1 MSGPS
6 YDLVAFNRWFS
17 RDVLYQGLGIARFS
31 APPAVAS
38 GPTTVRFDSQGQATV
53 VMDVSAFETEYVPR
67 FGYMEIFNP
76 EARRGDSFAIGF
88 WKSNRCGELK
98 VTTGDGLFEAIGRI
112 DYGCSGDGKEL
123 RQLSFSIRSGQFTRQ
138 GVEPIVYWVLPL
150 INFTSEFPNILP
162 ELMEHPLRTWKAAP
176 TPSDLAGQDAERFR
190 WLSDRACRLI
200 GFNFQDRIAFI
211 EPLPDYKEA
220 VVHLESGGDRWGITS
235 VMVGHIGENST
246 AQDAVKQWSPFYL
259 APLLEL
265 LAGREI
271 GNPWIEWRDAN
282 AQLLGRLHLPLQC
295 PSFQPG
301 FSAFR
306 TGSLEGAGL
315 LLTQAQSSPHV
326 REPWL
331 AGAVRNILRSAAT
344 GLIEMRAAHV
354 FLAVETL
361 CEQFG
366 FGVQDLTDP
375 LEASIKEEVV
385 TVLKDVARR
394 LRSLAA
400 KPPATEQDRTIH
412 KIADRTLNSSN
423 KDRDFGLAAV
433 ELFQHFGFKHD
444 VSIAETYYAASAGKK
459 DHWAGALSH
468 WRGTALHGGYFD
480 FASGEEDIELILSTV
495 FHLHDLVVRI
505 ILCLCGY
512 SGFYQP
518 ATSIFLDPERLDWV
532 KEDTPA
538 RRLGYEKGYRLK

>member
-1 MSGPS
+1 
-6 YDLVAFNRWFS
+6 
-17 RDVLYQGLGIARFS
+17 
-31 APPAVAS
+31 
-38 GPTTVRFDSQGQATV
+38 
-53 VMDVSAFETEYVPR
+53 MDVSTFETEYVPR

-76 EARRGDSFAIGF
+76 EGRRGDSFAIGF
-88 WKSNRCGELK
+88 WESNRCVELK
-98 VTTGDGLFEAIGRI
+98 VATDDGLFEALGRI
-112 DYGCSGDGKEL
+112 GYTSDGDGKKL
-123 RQLSFSIRSGQFTRQ
+123 KQLSFSIHSSQFRRQ
-138 GVEPIVYWVLPL
+138 GVEPAVYWVLPL
-150 INFTSEFPNILP
+150 INFTSEFPDVLP
-162 ELMEHPLRTWKAAP
+162 ELMAHPLRTWKAAP
-176 TPSDLAGQDAERFR
+176 TPSDLAAQDTERFR
-190 WLSDRACRLI
+190 QLSDRSCRLI
-200 GFNFQDRIAFI
+200 GFNVQDRVAFI
-211 EPLPDYKEA
+211 EPLPDYKE
-220 VVHLESGGDRWGITS
+220 VVAHLESGRDRGSITS
-235 VMVGHIGENST
+235 VMVGHMGENST
-246 AQDAVKQWSPFYL
+246 APDAVQKWSPFCL

-295 PSFQPG
+295 PPFQPG

-306 TGSLEGAGL
+306 TGSWEGAGL
-315 LLTQAQSSPHV
+315 LLTQAQSCPYV
-326 REPWL
+326 KEPWL

-344 GLIEMRAAHV
+344 DLIEMRAAHV

-366 FGVQDLTDP
+366 FGVQDLAAA
-375 LEASIKEEVV
+375 LELSSKEKVV
-385 TVLKDVARR
+385 AILKDAALR

-400 KPPATEQDRTIH
+400 KPPAAEQDRTIH

-423 KDRDFGLAAV
+423 MDRDFGLAAV
-433 ELFQHFGFKHD
+433 ELFQHFGFKRD
-444 VSIAETYYAASAGKK
+444 VSIAETYYAASGGKK

-505 ILCLCGY
+505 ILSLCGY

-538 RRLGYEKGYRLK
+538 RRLGYEKGYRFK